1 MIYFFK
7 FFFAFS
13 QNLSKAIMKG
23 LFSGLLLVIGRFTHT
38 LVLFA
43 VLDASRTQIQ
53 PLVSKDALGIVHA

>member
-1 MIYFFK
+1 MNHPK
-7 FFFAFS
+7 
-13 QNLSKAIMKG
+13 MK

-43 VLDASRTQIQ
+43 VMDASRTQIQ

>member
-1 MIYFFK
+1 MNHPK
-7 FFFAFS
+7 
-13 QNLSKAIMKG
+13 MK

-43 VLDASRTQIQ
+43 VMGASRTQIQ